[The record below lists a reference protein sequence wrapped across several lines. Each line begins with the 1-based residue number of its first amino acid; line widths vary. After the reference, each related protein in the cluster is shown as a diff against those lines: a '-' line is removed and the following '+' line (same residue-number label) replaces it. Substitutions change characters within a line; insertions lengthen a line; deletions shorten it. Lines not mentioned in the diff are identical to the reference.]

1 MFRVESGFRW
11 VTDEA
16 VGFRTG
22 ATLGGGM
29 EAFGFLLGWLV
40 SSTSRRGLLVGCIV
54 PGPANLE
61 GRAIPLL
68 GVGIP
73 LMISFLKVNLSSMNI
88 FFNEEGRE
96 QRQPSAK
103 RGEIQK
109 QTIQLAVRFDA
120 VFQLV
125 VPSYLKKCGLKSCD
139 FDILK
144 FHGFSFSFTIG
155 N

>member
-109 QTIQLAVRFDA
+109 QTIQLAARFDA
-120 VFQLV
+120 VFQ
-125 VPSYLKKCGLKSCD
+125 
-139 FDILK
+139 
-144 FHGFSFSFTIG
+144 
-155 N
+155 

>member
-73 LMISFLKVNLSSMNI
+73 LMISFLKVNFYGYFL
-88 FFNEEGRE
+88 
-96 QRQPSAK
+96 QRRTK
-103 RGEIQK
+103 R
-109 QTIQLAVRFDA
+109 TATAVSKARRNSKTND
-120 VFQLV
+120 
-125 VPSYLKKCGLKSCD
+125 
-139 FDILK
+139 
-144 FHGFSFSFTIG
+144 TIG
-155 N
+155 CSL

>member
-40 SSTSRRGLLVGCIV
+40 SSTSGRGLLVGCVV
-54 PGPANLE
+54 PGPTNLE

-73 LMISFLKVNLSSMNI
+73 LMISFLKVNFFSLNI
-88 FFNEEGRE
+88 FFNEE
-96 QRQPSAK
+96 
-103 RGEIQK
+103 
-109 QTIQLAVRFDA
+109 
-120 VFQLV
+120 
-125 VPSYLKKCGLKSCD
+125 
-139 FDILK
+139 
-144 FHGFSFSFTIG
+144 

>member
-1 MFRVESGFRW
+1 MRLRLKLDLEVNVFRVESGFRW

-40 SSTSRRGLLVGCIV
+40 SSTSGRGLLVGCVV
-54 PGPANLE
+54 PGPTNLE

-73 LMISFLKVNLSSMNI
+73 LMISFLKVNFFSLNI
-88 FFNEEGRE
+88 FFNEENSR
-96 QRQPSAK
+96 PSLVSRLWISAAK
-103 RGEIQK
+103 FKNKRYDWL
-109 QTIQLAVRFDA
+109 LA
-120 VFQLV
+120 LTM
-125 VPSYLKKCGLKSCD
+125 D
-139 FDILK
+139 FNWLFLFI
-144 FHGFSFSFTIG
+144 
-155 N
+155 